1 MERLCGREAYPI
13 DFGNKK
19 PARTLSVLTGFIRY
33 FGFVLESSGNL
44 YANRP

>member
-19 PARTLSVLTGFIRY
+19 PARTMSVLGGFIRY
-33 FGFVLESSGNL
+33 FSFALERSDKP

>member
-1 MERLCGREAYPI
+1 MERLRGREAYPI

-19 PARTLSVLTGFIRY
+19 PARTMSVLGGSIRY
-33 FGFVLESSGNL
+33 FGFVLEGSGNL

>member
-1 MERLCGREAYPI
+1 MERLRGREAYPI

-19 PARTLSVLTGFIRY
+19 PARTLSVLAGFIRY
-33 FGFVLESSGNL
+33 FGFVLESSGKP

>member
-19 PARTLSVLTGFIRY
+19 PAKTVSVLAGLFRY
-33 FGFVLESSGNL
+33 FGYALGSSGEP